1 MLKKKTPS
9 SSNFSPSPAP
19 IASTS
24 SAFNISNPVS
34 TITGRGGYAANEQV
48 SQPIQHNPER
58 RTPDID
64 EQLLM
69 LENKKLKDATQSLI
83 AENLKLK
90 DQVSHL
96 EKLKREGAAREPS
109 WSEAKQLILM
119 VTLENDYLIKHIRT
133 EQNHL
138 RDLKVLQVTEIQQ
151 LSEQLEE
158 CQLNRSMLEQKY
170 QAVRFEY
177 DKLQAE
183 VKLMTEDLSQV
194 VPIEDHQESIRRCQ
208 TMLND
213 LRALYHKELASL
225 NENADASHSQLRALC
240 LEVAKLGAEL
250 AESKRRNDLLQKE
263 CSKLR
268 VAQTALQSELSA
280 AVQSKVQAES
290 TLRELLGAFEKRNLQ
305 KNGYHRFIL
314 ILYPM
319 ETNITLQYGSHSP
332 ILSRSLAPYF
342 VVFDNQ
348 PNSAFIDDHHETA
361 IAVDYNRKGAVYTY
375 AEFVRVSGTAQVY
388 PYVVVKS
395 ALRPSVTFID
405 ARKITPLVQIAPQYF
420 ACFT

>member
-24 SAFNISNPVS
+24 SAFNTSNPVS

-48 SQPIQHNPER
+48 SQPIQRNPER

-96 EKLKREGAAREPS
+96 EKSKREGAAREPS
-109 WSEAKQLILM
+109 WNEAKQLILM
-119 VTLENDYLIKHIRT
+119 VTQENDYLIKHIRT

-290 TLRELLGAFEKRNLQ
+290 Q
-305 KNGYHRFIL
+305 
-314 ILYPM
+314 
-319 ETNITLQYGSHSP
+319 SP
-332 ILSRSLAPYF
+332 ILSRSLAPYL
-342 VVFDNQ
+342 VAFDNQ
-348 PNSAFIDDHHETA
+348 PNSAFIDDHRETA

-375 AEFVRVSGTAQVY
+375 AEFVRVSGTVQVY
-388 PYVVVKS
+388 PYVAVKS

-405 ARKITPLVQIAPQYF
+405 ARMITPLVQIAPQYF